1 MPSTSPS
8 ARTDCPS
15 TASRGD
21 GQQTRHE
28 SGQPCPMPQES
39 TTRPAPRPDGH
50 AARRPYAASLPAQIE
65 QTEPA
70 GEREDIQRRR
80 EGESERRQG
89 EKMRTC
95 AHLPAVLPSKS
106 YIDRTPPPN
115 GQPSTAPGQQAPQ
128 PAPAEAP
135 SLPTYS
141 RPFLSL
147 SILLLESLQNPGPFS
162 PVSRR
167 TTAPRPPA
175 WTPPAPG
182 EPSHFRARPVSHET
196 AQYLYSITYTPYP
209 HFSLGNNLD
218 DSPTV
223 NELNPYLQNHIFSL
237 TASVFLSTLY
247 NLPRLQSYSS
257 PIATKKTNIM
267 IDFRPQIW

>member
-28 SGQPCPMPQES
+28 SGQPCRLPQETHDTPS
-39 TTRPAPRPDGH
+39 TPARWTRRPPPLCRQLARPDRTDR
-50 AARRPYAASLPAQIE
+50 ASRNARTSE
-65 QTEPA
+65 
-70 GEREDIQRRR
+70 EREEH
-80 EGESERRQG
+80 EGRKG

-95 AHLPAVLPSKS
+95 ARLPAVLPSKS

-128 PAPAEAP
+128 PAPTEAL

-147 SILLLESLQNPGPFS
+147 SILLLESLQNPGLFL

-175 WTPPAPG
+175 
-182 EPSHFRARPVSHET
+182 
-196 AQYLYSITYTPYP
+196 
-209 HFSLGNNLD
+209 
-218 DSPTV
+218 
-223 NELNPYLQNHIFSL
+223 
-237 TASVFLSTLY
+237 
-247 NLPRLQSYSS
+247 
-257 PIATKKTNIM
+257 
-267 IDFRPQIW
+267 

>member
-21 GQQTRHE
+21 GQQIRHE

-50 AARRPYAASLPAQIE
+50 AARRPYAVNLPAQIE
-65 QTEPA
+65 QTDE
-70 GEREDIQRRR
+70 
-80 EGESERRQG
+80 EGEEGHEGRKG

-95 AHLPAVLPSKS
+95 ARLPAVLPSKS

-147 SILLLESLQNPGPFS
+147 SILLLESLQNPGLFL

-196 AQYLYSITYTPYP
+196 TQYLYSITYTPYP

-237 TASVFLSTLY
+237 TTSVFLSTLY
-247 NLPRLQSYSS
+247 NSPRL
-257 PIATKKTNIM
+257 
-267 IDFRPQIW
+267 